1 MKGVI
6 SLRRAFRRSR
16 IHLRCAIMRKNA
28 WILGQM
34 QAFVK
39 AVRKGEAGSP
49 TLRDACQAMV
59 VCEAIC
65 DSIERR
71 VAVDVERLKVD
82 YIKLIVG
89 FACAR

>member
-1 MKGVI
+1 
-6 SLRRAFRRSR
+6 
-16 IHLRCAIMRKNA
+16 
-28 WILGQM
+28 M

-71 VAVDVERLKVD
+71 VAVDVER
-82 YIKLIVG
+82 
-89 FACAR
+89 